1 MLARV
6 AESLNWMARY
16 IERAEDVTRLLAVNF
31 NALLDTASL
40 DSGPAWEPIVVMNGD
55 AALFHEV
62 YGVTSA
68 QSVIEFLL
76 WHPLNPNAVSA
87 CVTRARENARSV
99 RERISSEMWEHVNRL
114 YFLVREVDRAAVL
127 RSPHEFFRAV
137 RDGSQAFQG
146 VTAATMTHDEP
157 YEFIRLGTHL
167 ERADKTVRLLEAKY
181 QEVSRLPV
189 GSAETAL
196 ELLALLRSCSAFEPF
211 RRAPGLNLETNRV
224 VEYLLLSRTFP
235 RAVLFCVNAC
245 LQSVERVNE
254 AAASSAG
261 AAGSASGG
269 LEQPRPD
276 HPLRSLGRLSADLEY
291 LNIED
296 VLGDR
301 MEAYL
306 GALLVRLNAA
316 GADLARSYFNTRVI
330 LPDER
335 PKQQQQQQQQG

>member
-16 IERAEDVTRLLAVNF
+16 IERAEDLTRLLAVNF
-31 NALLDTASL
+31 SALLDASAL
-40 DSGPAWEPIVVMNGD
+40 DGAAGWEPIVTMNGD

-62 YGVTSA
+62 YGPASA
-68 QSVIEFLL
+68 SAVIEFLL
-76 WHPLNPNAVSA
+76 WHPLNPNAVTA

-99 RERISSEMWEHVNRL
+99 RERISSEMWEHINRL
-114 YFLVREVDRAAVL
+114 YFLVREVDRAAVV
-127 RSPHEFFRAV
+127 RSPHEFFRQV

-146 VTAATMTHDEP
+146 VVQATMTHDEP

-181 QEVSRLPV
+181 LEVSQLPD

-196 ELLALLRSCSAFEPF
+196 QLIALLRSCSAFEPF

-245 LQSVERVNE
+245 RQSVERL
-254 AAASSAG
+254 G
-261 AAGSASGG
+261 DAAGPGG
-269 LEQPRPD
+269 EQPKPD

-291 LNIED
+291 LDLRE
-296 VLGDR
+296 VLGER

-306 GALLVRLNAA
+306 NQLLLRLNSV
-316 GADLARSYFNTRVI
+316 GADVARTYFNTRVI

-335 PKQQQQQQQQG
+335 PRQQQQQQQ

>member
-31 NALLDTASL
+31 NAMLDTASL
-40 DSGPAWEPIVVMNGD
+40 DSDAGWEPIITMNGD
-55 AALFHEV
+55 AALFHEI
-62 YGVTSA
+62 YGAADA
-68 QSVIEFLL
+68 QAVIEFLL
-76 WHPLNPNAVSA
+76 WHPLNPNAVPA
-87 CVTRARENARSV
+87 CVTHARENARSV
-99 RERISSEMWEHVNRL
+99 RERLSSEMWEHINRL
-114 YFLVREVDRAAVL
+114 YFLVREVDRAAVV
-127 RSPHEFFRAV
+127 RSPHEFFGQV

-146 VTAATMTHDEP
+146 VTQATMTHDEP

-181 QEVSRLPV
+181 LDVSRLPD

-196 ELLALLRSCSAFEPF
+196 QLIALLRSCSAFEPF
-211 RRAPGLNLETNRV
+211 RRAPGLSLETNRV

-245 LQSVERVNE
+245 LQSVGRLGD
-254 AAASSAG
+254 SP
-261 AAGSASGG
+261 
-269 LEQPRPD
+269 EQPKPD

-291 LNIED
+291 LDIND
-296 VLGDR
+296 VLGER

-306 GALLVRLNAA
+306 NQLLLRLNVA
-316 GADLARSYFNTRVI
+316 GADVARTYFNTRVI

-335 PKQQQQQQQQG
+335 PRQQQQQQQQ

>member
-16 IERAEDVTRLLAVNF
+16 IERAEDITRLLAVNF
-31 NALLDTASL
+31 NALLDAAAL
-40 DSGPAWEPIVVMNGD
+40 DSDAGWEPIITMNGD

-62 YGVTSA
+62 YGAASA
-68 QSVIEFLL
+68 PAVIEFLL
-76 WHPLNPNAVSA
+76 WHPLNPNAVTA

-99 RERISSEMWEHVNRL
+99 RERLSSEMWEHINRL
-114 YFLVREVDRAAVL
+114 YHLVREVDREAVV
-127 RSPHEFFRAV
+127 RSPHEFFRQV

-146 VTAATMTHDEP
+146 VAQATMTHDEP

-181 QEVSRLPV
+181 LEVSQLPD

-196 ELLALLRSCSAFEPF
+196 QLMALLRSCSAFEPF
-211 RRAPGLNLETNRV
+211 RRAPGLSLETDRV

-245 LQSVERVNE
+245 LQSVGRLGE
-254 AAASSAG
+254 AAPG
-261 AAGSASGG
+261 
-269 LEQPRPD
+269 EQPKAD

-291 LNIED
+291 LDINE
-296 VLGDR
+296 VLGDQ

-306 GALLVRLNAA
+306 NQLLLRLNSA
-316 GADLARSYFNTRVI
+316 GADVARTYFNTRVV

-335 PKQQQQQQQQG
+335 PRQQQQQQQQG